1 MSLTDWPILLLFA
14 AALASAGYLLG
25 RRSAVAPRRLA
36 LPSEWS
42 LMART
47 VLDADER
54 RALRALHD
62 AMPQHVVLAKLPLV
76 RLCQPR
82 DGQRA
87 SYWYEL
93 LGPLQVSFV
102 VCSANG
108 RVLAV
113 VDLETER
120 NSSRRARAIKQA
132 VLDACRIR
140 YLACTPQTLPPPAE
154 LQLLLPLPG
163 SATRTAP
170 MAAQPT
176 PGFLSARSN
185 LSDTVRARRAERSA
199 LWADS
204 GLPQDSFFAPDSRFD
219 SVASG
224 FSASTQAPLTADE
237 GGLPRGPR

>member
-1 MSLTDWPILLLFA
+1 MPLTDWPILLLFA
-14 AALASAGYLLG
+14 AALAAGGYLLG
-25 RRSAVAPRRLA
+25 RRSAARSRRVP
-36 LPSEWS
+36 LPADWP
-42 LMART
+42 LMARS

-54 RALRALHD
+54 RALRALRD
-62 AMPQHVVLAKLPLV
+62 AMPQHIVLAKLPLV

-82 DGQRA
+82 DGLRA
-87 SYWYEL
+87 AYWFEL
-93 LGPLQVSFV
+93 LGPLQVSFA

-120 NSSRRARAIKQA
+120 NSSRRGRAIKQA

-154 LQLLLPLPG
+154 LQLLLPAQG
-163 SATRTAP
+163 SAARAAP

-176 PGFLSARSN
+176 PSFLSARSN

-204 GLPQDSFFAPDSRFD
+204 GFPQDSFFAPDSRLD
-219 SVASG
+219 AAASG
-224 FSASTQAPLTADE
+224 FSASVQAPLGVDDS
-237 GGLPRGPR
+237 GPDGRR